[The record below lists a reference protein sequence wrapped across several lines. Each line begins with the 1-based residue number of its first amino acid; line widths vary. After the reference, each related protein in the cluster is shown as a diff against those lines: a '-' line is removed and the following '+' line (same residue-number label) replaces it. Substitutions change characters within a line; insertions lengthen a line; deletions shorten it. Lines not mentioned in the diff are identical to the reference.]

1 MVRKNLSRNSL
12 VMISCSS
19 LRASLVSSATLFCK
33 TQNILTMSVLV
44 LSIL

>member
-12 VMISCSS
+12 VISCSS
-19 LRASLVSSATLFCK
+19 LRASVVSSATLFCK
-33 TQNILTMSVLV
+33 TQNILTMSELV